1 MVNIL
6 IFALLPLAMIKS
18 EVSYNY
24 NVEKV
29 TVDIT
34 ISSEKAISKLY
45 YLSSLNH
52 LQTPKIQKLRLIEG
66 NRAFYNKETDEI
78 MIPVDTPNYYL
89 KYAVIHEQ
97 GHVVYTK
104 KNLRGSEI
112 IKKLKELVD
121 VEDLKSY
128 IKDISCE
135 SLYDY
140 SVDDEEFFCDCVAYY
155 MHGGKISK
163 EAEEILNCIL

>member
-1 MVNIL
+1 M
-6 IFALLPLAMIKS
+6 PLTLIKS
-18 EVSYNY
+18 EVSHNY
-24 NVEKV
+24 NAERV
-29 TVDIT
+29 TVNIT
-34 ISSEKAISKLY
+34 ISNEKAVSKLD
-45 YLSSLNH
+45 YLNSLDH

-66 NRAFYNKETDEI
+66 NGAFYNKETDEI
-78 MIPVDTPNYYL
+78 MVPVDTPNYYL

-104 KNLRGSEI
+104 KNLKGSEI
-112 IKKLKELVD
+112 IKKLKKSVD
-121 VEDLKSY
+121 IEDLKSY

-140 SVDDEEFFCDCVAYY
+140 SVNDEEFFCDLVAYY
-155 MHGGKISK
+155 IQGGKISK